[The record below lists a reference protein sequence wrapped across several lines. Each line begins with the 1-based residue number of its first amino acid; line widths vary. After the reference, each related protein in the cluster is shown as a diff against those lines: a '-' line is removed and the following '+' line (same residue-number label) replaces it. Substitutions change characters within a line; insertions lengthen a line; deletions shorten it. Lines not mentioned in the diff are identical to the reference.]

1 MMIPNSR
8 QSDQAFETDSHWRS
22 GRHGHWQP
30 QAPGYNPDMTARPR
44 IVFDTTGINELE
56 KGGPASE
63 PLMRVLECGY
73 EVILTAM
80 SAGEIISTNSA
91 TRREALLSRF
101 GKLLYSAKCLWPRT
115 RLSDCR
121 SPITSEILQDST
133 GLQWT

>member
-1 MMIPNSR
+1 
-8 QSDQAFETDSHWRS
+8 
-22 GRHGHWQP
+22 
-30 QAPGYNPDMTARPR
+30 
-44 IVFDTTGINELE
+44 
-56 KGGPASE
+56 
-63 PLMRVLECGY
+63 MRVLECGY

-91 TRREALLSRF
+91 TRRELSSRALGSCCTQPNAF
-101 GKLLYSAKCLWPRT
+101 GPRT